1 MFANAQSIDKKEA
14 PKFASNLEALADED
28 NTCRSA
34 LHLLS
39 NFALESC
46 RSSNLLGSGITR
58 DSGARPELTAA
69 SVRSTDPVTGQPVSL
84 DSSTPRAMPAAPQQ
98 AGPNA
103 PTPGPESGT
112 GASGQSGLLALNGT
126 GAGGGVNAGGSSLTG
141 QGASTGVGDGTT
153 AGSGGVSD
161 AAAFGNVGGL
171 VFDGAGNIV
180 GGQSTFGDVQTTYSG
195 PQAQRSEV

>member
-1 MFANAQSIDKKEA
+1 MLFA
-14 PKFASNLEALADED
+14 
-28 NTCRSA
+28 
-34 LHLLS
+34 
-39 NFALESC
+39 
-46 RSSNLLGSGITR
+46 
-58 DSGARPELTAA
+58 
-69 SVRSTDPVTGQPVSL
+69 
-84 DSSTPRAMPAAPQQ
+84 Q

-126 GAGGGVNAGGSSLTG
+126 GAGGGVNAGDGSLTG

-195 PQAQRSEV
+195 PQVTP

>member
-126 GAGGGVNAGGSSLTG
+126 GAGGGMRLHLVMLAAWFLTAPG
-141 QGASTGVGDGTT
+141 ILW
-153 AGSGGVSD
+153 AGSLPS
-161 AAAFGNVGGL
+161 ATCKPHTLAHRNGL
-171 VFDGAGNIV
+171 
-180 GGQSTFGDVQTTYSG
+180 SW
-195 PQAQRSEV
+195 